1 MKDKLGIL
9 NSFPK
14 VILIATPIILVSL
27 ALFLIGKRDFFTSN
41 QQAAGDK
48 EKVLSAEA
56 RLTKEIGKEIILE
69 VGNPE
74 EGRIRYVLDSAEV
87 LKEIVVKGQAV
98 TAVRGR
104 AFLILNLKISNERK
118 NGIQINTR
126 DFVRLSSLGE
136 EWTAPEIHNDPV
148 EVQAISTKFTR
159 IGFPVNESDKQF
171 KLKIGK
177 IDGDKEEI
185 DLTF

>member
-1 MKDKLGIL
+1 MKDKLSFF

-14 VILIATPIILVSL
+14 IILIAIPIILVSL
-27 ALFLIGKRDFFTSN
+27 VSFLIGKRGFSIEKKSTFEN
-41 QQAAGDK
+41 K

-56 RLTKEIGKEIILE
+56 RPTKEIGKEIVLE

-74 EGRIRYVLDSAEV
+74 EGRIKYVLDSAEI
-87 LKEIVVKGQAV
+87 LKEIVVKGQTV
-98 TAVRGR
+98 TAVQKR
-104 AFLILNLKISNERK
+104 AFLILNLKITNERK
-118 NGIQINTR
+118 NGIQISTR

-148 EVQAISTKFTR
+148 EIQAISTKFTR
-159 IGFPVNESDKQF
+159 IGFPVNESDKRF

-177 IDGDKEEI
+177 IDGGKEEI

>member
-1 MKDKLGIL
+1 MNLFKP
-9 NSFPK
+9 FPK
-14 VILIATPIILVSL
+14 IVLV
-27 ALFLIGKRDFFTSN
+27 AVPVVLFLLASFLIVKNNLFSN
-41 QQAAGDK
+41 SQSVSGSK
-48 EKVLSAEA
+48 ENVSSSEA

-69 VGNPE
+69 LGDPE

-87 LKEIVVKGQAV
+87 LKEIVVKGQRVSAV
-98 TAVRGR
+98 QGR
-104 AFLILNLKISNERK
+104 AFLIFNLKVTNERK

-159 IGFPVNESDKQF
+159 IGFPVNEKDRQF

-185 DLTF
+185 DLAF